1 MLPIHQRLAELW
13 TINLRRDLSQKE
25 LEEMEQCLRQNAA
38 RVWEFIKLKNLSE
51 AAYIANDV
59 DWQHDVCAEIDNL
72 KEYHKSHN
80 IL

>member
-25 LEEMEQCLRQNAA
+25 LEEMEHCLRQNAA
-38 RVWEFIKLKNLSE
+38 RVWEVIKLKNLSE
-51 AAYIANDV
+51 AAYIADDV
-59 DWQHDVCAEIDNL
+59 DWQHDICAQMERL
-72 KEYHKSHN
+72 KESNNANN